1 VTVRRRRVL
10 LGSAGVLLLT
20 ACASSTAT
28 PSTATPSTAT
38 PAAQEPPRAEGVPA
52 PVKITYGDDPSQLG
66 ELHLPAG
73 TGPVPVVVVVH
84 GGYWRAA
91 YGYDLGTP
99 LAADLAD
106 RGVAA
111 WNIEYRRVGDGGG
124 WPATF
129 TDVAAAVD
137 ALAGSVQQATGG
149 RLDLT
154 DVRAVGHSAGGHLA
168 VWAAGRPELPAWA
181 PGAGPAVRFTRVVS
195 QAGVLDLVGAS
206 QQGLGGGASDEL
218 LDGPSAARPER
229 YALASPLARL
239 PIGVPV
245 TCVHGDADVTVPI
258 SQSRTYVAAATAAG
272 DPAVLVTLSGVDHF
286 ALIDPSTTA
295 WAACRDALL
304 APR

>member
-1 VTVRRRRVL
+1 VTTRRRSVL
-10 LGSAGVLLLT
+10 LGAAGVLLLA
-20 ACASSTAT
+20 ACASTAAT
-28 PSTATPSTAT
+28 PSAL
-38 PAAQEPPRAEGVPA
+38 EPPRAEGVPE
-52 PVKITYGDDPSQLG
+52 PVKITYGADPSQLG

-99 LAADLAD
+99 LAADLAN

-129 TDVAAAVD
+129 LDVAAAVD
-137 ALAGSVQQATGG
+137 ALAGAVQDAAGG

-168 VWAAGRPELPAWA
+168 VWAAGRPSLPAGA
-181 PGAGPAVRFTRVVS
+181 PGAGPAVRLTRVVS

-206 QQGLGGGASDEL
+206 ELGLGGGASDEL
-218 LDGPSAARPER
+218 LGGPSAAQPER

-239 PIGVPV
+239 PIGRPV

-258 SQSRTYVAAATAAG
+258 SQSETYVAAATATG
-272 DPAVLVTLSGVDHF
+272 DPAVLVTLPGVDHF
-286 ALIDPSTTA
+286 ALIDVSTTA

-304 APR
+304 G